1 MIIKKAPKQ
10 SNFLS
15 NLINLLIILLLML
28 VMYHSTLFWHTR
40 TPNWLLYSVLSN
52 LCLLIAFIGDHVL
65 VKRKQWKPLRFFL
78 LFLFSISA
86 FMLILN
92 HLEYIDLNSL

>member
-1 MIIKKAPKQ
+1 MIIKKASKQ

-15 NLINLLIILLLML
+15 NLIELLIILLLIL
-28 VMYHSTLFWHTR
+28 VMYRNTLFWQLR

-52 LCLLIAFIGDHVL
+52 LCLLIAYIGDHIL

-86 FMLILN
+86 FMLMLN
-92 HLEYIDLNSL
+92 YFEIIDLNSL